1 MLFGIFSFSSK
12 ILESVLSLLGI
23 ENHLAI
29 EEIRLSLIADGIG
42 VPLIRLEDLGLLV
55 EIQCEGT
62 NDSDGVIVSEP
73 AAGD

>member
-29 EEIRLSLIADGIG
+29 EEIRLSFVADGIG
-42 VPLIRLEDLGLLV
+42 VSLIRLKDLGLLV
-55 EIQCEGT
+55 EIQCKGT